1 MLMKKLV
8 SVLLALTLVFSMAF
22 NALAY
27 TVSSS
32 IDKTL
37 IHAGETV
44 DVTVN
49 MDQSVDRVI
58 TFAYRLYFNPTYFE
72 LTSSTIGAA
81 SNLTQIS
88 SKVKTDAKGSYY
100 NLSVLD
106 TQTVGVTVAAG
117 PLYTLTFTAK
127 QDITEAADVEF
138 EVTKENLMLDD
149 FKLSDDGQ
157 VQEGKGVVSVTVKPE
172 EVKAYTVSLTPET
185 QSVIAGE
192 DALVTVSVGAT
203 GYESFNALDMTFT
216 YDASKL
222 SFHKEA
228 STIASSYIV
237 SDKAGTLRIAGFGE
251 NKELG
256 DVFHLAF
263 TSKTTGEASVRLTA
277 AKLDESANAGQD
289 APAAAIANAEAKIN
303 VTAYRVTLPAD
314 FEGASVAEPNQD
326 YTFTAKD
333 THYDYT
339 FEGST
344 MGGEAVTV
352 VDKGDGTFAVE
363 NVTGNLVITSTKTAK
378 QYPITVTGSGKS
390 DLTIANQASYGED
403 YTFQAAQDPAYDYTY
418 TMTIDGK
425 AATLALLKEVDG
437 TYFYTIKGADIV
449 GDIVIQVEK
458 TKKAPTT
465 TGILFTGSGSGD
477 VKGGATQTATNGQD
491 FLFELN
497 QEEGFDYIVKLE
509 DEELQPGEDGKY
521 TIAADKLT
529 GTDLTVTVE
538 KTAKSDLVTEVSEYL
553 KLDGTSLWLV
563 TTTGTVSEGKVLAY
577 EGTPMFWSEKYQAY
591 AYLVISEKS
600 QAELQ
605 EEAAG
610 KVAEAEAAKTEISYD
625 YDVNETGFVDVNDAQ
640 FVYNMYNAKY
650 ASFTEVAMVRFL
662 KADCNGDKAVNVLD
676 ANAVIADIMK

>member
-1 MLMKKLV
+1 MKKIV

-22 NALAY
+22 NVLAY

-37 IHAGETV
+37 VHAGETV

-58 TFAYRLYFNPTYFE
+58 TFAYRLYFDPTYFE
-72 LTSSTIGAA
+72 LTSSTIGTA

-127 QDITEAADVEF
+127 EDITDAADVQF

-149 FKLSDDGQ
+149 FKLSDDGE
-157 VQEGKGVVSVTVKPE
+157 VQEGKGVVSVTVQPK

-185 QSVIAGE
+185 QSVIAGD
-192 DALVTVSVGAT
+192 DAIVAVSVGAT

-222 SFHKEA
+222 SFNKEA
-228 STIASSYIV
+228 STIADAYIV

-251 NKELG
+251 KKELG
-256 DVFHLAF
+256 EVFRLAF
-263 TSKTTGEASVRLTA
+263 TNKATGEASVRLTA

-289 APAAAIANAEAKIN
+289 APDAAIANGEAKIN
-303 VTAYRVTLPAD
+303 VTGYKVTLPAD

-339 FEGST
+339 FDGST
-344 MGGEAVTV
+344 MGGEAVNV
-352 VDKGDGTFAVE
+352 VDNGDGTFTVQ
-363 NVTGNLVITSTKTAK
+363 NVTGNLVINSTKKAK
-378 QYPITVTGSGKS
+378 TYPITVTGSGKS
-390 DLTIANQASYGED
+390 DLVIADKASYGVD
-403 YTFQAAQDPAYDYTY
+403 YTFQAKQDSDYDYTY
-418 TMTIDGK
+418 AMTIGGK
-425 AATLALLKEVDG
+425 DATLDLEMVFDG

-449 GDIVIQVEK
+449 GDIVINVEK

-465 TGILFTGSGSGD
+465 TSIIFTGSGSGD
-477 VKGGATQTATNGQD
+477 VKGGTTQTATNGQD

-497 QEEGFDYIVKLE
+497 QEEGYDYTVQLG
-509 DEELQPGEDGKY
+509 DEELQPGDDGKY
-521 TIAADKLT
+521 TISADKLT
-529 GTDLTVTVE
+529 GTDLAVTVE
-538 KTAKSDLVTEVSEYL
+538 KIAKSDLVTEVSEYL
-553 KLDGTSLWLV
+553 KLDGTSMWLV
-563 TTTGTVSEGKVLAY
+563 TATATVAEGKVLAY
-577 EGTPMFWSEKYQAY
+577 DGTPMFWSEKYQAY

-600 QAELQ
+600 LAELK

-610 KVAEAEAAKTEISYD
+610 KVAEADAAKTEISYD
-625 YDVNETGFVDVNDAQ
+625 YDINETGLVDANDAQ
-640 FVYNMYNAKY
+640 FVYNMYNARY
-650 ASFTEVAMVRFL
+650 ASFTEVAMIRFL
-662 KADCNGDKAVNVLD
+662 KADCNGDKVVDVLD